1 MRLVEPLFAGEIRA
15 GEAAE
20 LVRLKE
26 RLETQRSDSP
36 SPRDPA

>member
-20 LVRLKE
+20 LARLKE
-26 RLETQRSDSP
+26 RLEAAP
-36 SPRDPA
+36 VVAPATS